1 MTRSMPLRLHLLRN
15 GVSRKIISPGLEQLA
30 HIPPC
35 PGELR
40 LGVSD
45 GTVLKL
51 GNFRMAI
58 TFQIMKN
65 EYGAPAFGKLRD
77 GAPDQYAINQAD
89 QRSVFRTILPPSGF
103 FL

>member
-1 MTRSMPLRLHLLRN
+1 MSTCLHFLRN
-15 GVSRKIISPGLEQLA
+15 RVGRKITSPGLEQCT

-40 LGVSD
+40 FGVSD
-45 GTVLKL
+45 GTVLNL

-65 EYGAPAFGKLRD
+65 EYGSPAFGKLRD
-77 GAPDQYAINQAD
+77 GAPDQYAIN
-89 QRSVFRTILPPSGF
+89 
-103 FL
+103 

>member
-1 MTRSMPLRLHLLRN
+1 MIRSTSTRLHLLC
-15 GVSRKIISPGLEQLA
+15 VCISRKIVSSGPEQLA

-40 LGVSD
+40 FGVSD

-51 GNFRMAI
+51 GNLRVAI
-58 TFQIMKN
+58 TFQVMKN
-65 EYGAPAFGKLRD
+65 KYGSPACGKLRD
-77 GAPDQYAINQAD
+77 GAADQYAINQAD
-89 QRSVFRTILPPSGF
+89 QRLVFRAILPPRGF